1 MKILFRHIMICLV
14 FISKPNNTLENTMY
28 LQHSVVKV
36 KVILIKS
43 LGIQIGRME
52 NQLQVPSAKVIVQ
65 TEMIANV
72 IMK

>member
-1 MKILFRHIMICLV
+1 
-14 FISKPNNTLENTMY
+14 MY